1 MKGEDPVKCLC
12 TFILLYVTACASG
25 NNYFQLKLLVLCHKH
40 RAKVPQS
47 ASRRHRE
54 KINATLEELG
64 GLLPLP
70 EESRSKLDKLTV
82 LKLSVSFFQTQNYLQ
97 SGESI
102 Q

>member
-1 MKGEDPVKCLC
+1 M
-12 TFILLYVTACASG
+12 
-25 NNYFQLKLLVLCHKH
+25 
-40 RAKVPQS
+40 PQS

-82 LKLSVSFFQTQNYLQ
+82 LKLSVSFFQTQNYLVICEC
-97 SGESI
+97 SSRPLKIIVLFDTELKYPI
-102 Q
+102 QCTEAD

>member
-1 MKGEDPVKCLC
+1 M
-12 TFILLYVTACASG
+12 
-25 NNYFQLKLLVLCHKH
+25 
-40 RAKVPQS
+40 PQS

-82 LKLSVSFFQTQNYLQ
+82 LKLSVSFFQTHNYLQ
-97 SGESI
+97 SGKYNSTVCTPLQWEGEKHKHKI
-102 Q
+102 YF

>member
-1 MKGEDPVKCLC
+1 
-12 TFILLYVTACASG
+12 
-25 NNYFQLKLLVLCHKH
+25 
-40 RAKVPQS
+40 VPQS

-102 Q
+102 Y

>member
-1 MKGEDPVKCLC
+1 M
-12 TFILLYVTACASG
+12 
-25 NNYFQLKLLVLCHKH
+25 
-40 RAKVPQS
+40 PQS

-97 SGESI
+97 SGKSI
-102 Q
+102 LISNHIHIVKVIKSSSKFIKSMFDTKPNAFCCTYHLFS

>member
-1 MKGEDPVKCLC
+1 M
-12 TFILLYVTACASG
+12 
-25 NNYFQLKLLVLCHKH
+25 
-40 RAKVPQS
+40 PQS

-70 EESRSKLDKLTV
+70 EDARSKLDKLTV

-97 SGESI
+97 FGKSI
-102 Q
+102 KYIITKYN